1 MGPRDKPE
9 DDEGGIWRGAPL
21 GVKSNILYIAFMSP
35 AEPVRSER
43 VLISPG
49 HPVGITEEMIRAVV
63 HGFYGRIRQDPA
75 LGPIF
80 NRQIAEDAWPAH
92 LQKMCNFWSSVMLM
106 SGRFHGAPMP
116 AHLKIKAQ
124 DGPNQNG
131 EGLNGRH
138 FARWLHLFSE
148 TVAELCP
155 PEAAALFKQKAQM
168 IAQSLQL
175 GIAAYRGEIPSIS
188 QVALSR

>member
-1 MGPRDKPE
+1 
-9 DDEGGIWRGAPL
+9 
-21 GVKSNILYIAFMSP
+21 
-35 AEPVRSER
+35 
-43 VLISPG
+43 
-49 HPVGITEEMIRAVV
+49 V
-63 HGFYGRIRQDPA
+63 HGFYGKIRRDPA

-80 NRQIAEDAWPAH
+80 NRVIAEDAWPAH
-92 LQKMCNFWSSVMLM
+92 LQKMCDFWSSVMLM

-116 AHLKIKAQ
+116 AHLRIETK
-124 DGPNQNG
+124 PG
-131 EGLNGRH
+131 EGINARH

-155 PEAAALFKQKAQM
+155 PEAAELFRKKSQM

-175 GIAAYRGEIPSIS
+175 GIAASRGEIPPIS

>member
-1 MGPRDKPE
+1 M
-9 DDEGGIWRGAPL
+9 
-21 GVKSNILYIAFMSP
+21 NT

-43 VLISPG
+43 LLISPG
-49 HPVGITEEMIRAVV
+49 HGVGVTEEMIHQVV
-63 HGFYGRIRQDPA
+63 HGFYGKIRQDPA

-80 NRQIAEDAWPAH
+80 TRVIAEDAWPAH
-92 LQKMCNFWSSVMLM
+92 LQKMCDFWSSVMLM

-116 AHLKIKAQ
+116 AHLRIKGQ
-124 DGPNQNG
+124 DG

-155 PEAAALFKQKAQM
+155 PEAAALFEQKAQM

-175 GIAAYRGEIPSIS
+175 GIAAARGEIPPLS